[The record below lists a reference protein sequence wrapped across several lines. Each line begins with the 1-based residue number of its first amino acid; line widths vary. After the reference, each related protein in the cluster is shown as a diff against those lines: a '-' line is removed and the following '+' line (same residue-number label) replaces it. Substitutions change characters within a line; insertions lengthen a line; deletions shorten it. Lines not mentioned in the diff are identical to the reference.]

1 MLNPDE
7 WNNIPICVVNAFK
20 YIMIAN
26 EENFKNFK
34 VIENKIEVVK
44 QNITIQGNKFDA
56 ELKLRDLK
64 LSSDIKA
71 VHKDLLEKLETK
83 FADVYNMQ
91 KLS

>member
-1 MLNPDE
+1 
-7 WNNIPICVVNAFK
+7 
-20 YIMIAN
+20 MIAN